1 MPMECVRSEPT
12 EKGGN
17 AAHVSSHAASADLNK
32 GLYAVSLPHVM
43 SRVHGVEFIVYI
55 VVDQMTAAVAS
66 ALDSSRLFSCR
77 AF

>member
-1 MPMECVRSEPT
+1 MECVRSEPT

-17 AAHVSSHAASADLNK
+17 AAHVSSHPASADLNK
-32 GLYAVSLPHVM
+32 GLYVSPLPHVM
-43 SRVHGVEFIVYI
+43 SRVHVVEFIVDI
-55 VVDQMTAAVAS
+55 VVDRITAAVAS